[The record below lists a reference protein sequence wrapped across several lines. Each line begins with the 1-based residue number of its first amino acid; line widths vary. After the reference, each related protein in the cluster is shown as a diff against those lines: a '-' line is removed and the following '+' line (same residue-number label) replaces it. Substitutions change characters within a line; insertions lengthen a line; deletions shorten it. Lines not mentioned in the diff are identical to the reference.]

1 MEKCPKCGGRMS
13 RGAPHAEGDAYQLE
27 CLACGY
33 IERVS
38 CQPKEY

>member
-1 MEKCPKCGGRMS
+1 MEKCPKCGAYMS
-13 RGAPHAEGDAYQLE
+13 NGAPHAEGDAYQKE
-27 CLACGY
+27 CHGCGY